1 MKEIYDN
8 FKIKLESLDTW
19 STIDSPDKTLPDYV
33 KPTLLFKSD
42 DQGNLGVIS
51 KLFLKMKMTEVAALF
66 KESDITGTYIKTSEK
81 QTFTLIG
88 TPKPN
93 IISV

>member
-1 MKEIYDN
+1 MKDIYDS
-8 FKIKLESLDTW
+8 FKVKLESLDTW
-19 STIDSPDKTLPDYV
+19 STIESTDKSLPDYV

-66 KESDITGTYIKTSEK
+66 KE
-81 QTFTLIG
+81 
-88 TPKPN
+88 
-93 IISV
+93 